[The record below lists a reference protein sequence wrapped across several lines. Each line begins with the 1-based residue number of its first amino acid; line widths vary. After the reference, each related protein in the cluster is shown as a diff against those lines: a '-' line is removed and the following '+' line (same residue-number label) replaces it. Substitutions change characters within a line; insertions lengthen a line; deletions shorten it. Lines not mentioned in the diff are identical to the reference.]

1 MDNQPSIAIV
11 ILNWNGIN
19 LLKEFL
25 PSVLQHSQY
34 PNTTIYVAD
43 NASTD
48 DSINYLTSTY
58 HDRVAIIRNTG
69 NYGYAKGYNEALK
82 DLSEDYF
89 ILLNSDV
96 EVTANWL
103 DPMMHMMTADT
114 NIAACQPKLLQY
126 TNKEYFEYAGACG
139 GFVDKHGYPF
149 CRGRI
154 FDSFEKDEHQYDNE
168 MDIFWA
174 SGACLV
180 IRSQLFFE
188 AKGFEEDFFAHMEE
202 IDLCWRLKQMGYTIK
217 VCPSSTVYH
226 LGGGTLQKMNPRKT
240 YLNFRNN
247 RLMVTKNIASNRFLV
262 NFIFRDIM
270 DIIAIFQALAYG
282 KFKESYAIL
291 KAFIDFHLML
301 PKWLK
306 KRKTLKAK
314 LSPQQLSKTYLYP
327 KSIVFQYFVKHIK
340 HYKDLK

>member
-1 MDNQPSIAIV
+1 MDHQPSIAVV

-25 PSVLQHSQY
+25 PSVIQHSQY

-48 DSINYLTSTY
+48 DSIEYLKNN
-58 HDRVAIIRNTG
+58 HRDAVAIIQNDG
-69 NYGYAKGYNEALK
+69 NYGYAKGYNVALQNLK
-82 DLSEDYF
+82 EDYF

-96 EVTANWL
+96 EVTENWL
-103 DPMMHMMTADT
+103 NPLINLMESDK
-114 NIAACQPKLLQY
+114 NIGACQPKLLQY
-126 TNKEYFEYAGACG
+126 KAKEYFEYAGACG

-154 FDSFEKDEHQYDNE
+154 FDSFEKDEHQYEDTI
-168 MDIFWA
+168 DIFWA

-180 IRSQLFFE
+180 IRSHLFFE
-188 AKGFEEDFFAHMEE
+188 SKGFEEDFFAHMEE
-202 IDLCWRLKQMGYTIK
+202 IDLCWRLQRMGYLIK

-247 RLMVTKNIASNRFLV
+247 RLMVTKNIASNRFLF

-270 DIIAIFQALAYG
+270 DILAIFQALAYG

-301 PKWLK
+301 PKWIK
-306 KRKTLKAK
+306 KRRELKVK
-314 LSPQQLSKTYLYP
+314 LAPIQKSKTYLYP
-327 KSIVFQYFVKHIK
+327 KSIVFQYFIKKIK
-340 HYKDLK
+340 HFKDLA